1 MQCCKIL
8 QIDSIVIIIIIMIV
22 WIRNKVYVIEPGS
35 RIKIYDSRGSN
46 FVYRHIIEKRWLYIQ
61 YISVFYKKLES
72 WTVVPWHQYFAKLFA
87 FFCIMTVKPTTE
99 TAVFKC
105 YFFNSITV
113 NHTNAV
119 YKLYRSSYFG
129 SLRLNT
135 PYIYQAPISTMTV
148 G

>member
-8 QIDSIVIIIIIMIV
+8 QIDTIVIIIIMIV
-22 WIRNKVYVIEPGS
+22 WIRNSVYVIEPGS
-35 RIKIYDSRGSN
+35 RAKIYDSRGSN
-46 FVYRHIIEKRWLYIQ
+46 FVYRHIIEKRQLYIY

-72 WTVVPWHQYFAKLFA
+72 WTFLPQHQYFAKLFA

-105 YFFNSITV
+105 CFFNSITV

-119 YKLYRSSYFG
+119 YKLYSISYFG
-129 SLRLNT
+129 SLRTNT
-135 PYIYQAPISTMTV
+135 PYIYQAPISTTTV